1 MSEDFTF
8 VAMMTFAE
16 LLRHYRKQKGVTQ
29 AVLAEALGLNRPV
42 IGAYE
47 EGRAEPKLEVL
58 RRMAAY
64 FGITVDELTSGQPPQ
79 ATAEVRVLPIL
90 VDSQSNTERVPLVPL
105 KAAAG
110 YLSGFQDPEFIEQ
123 LAVFEMPFRELQRER
138 TYRMFQIEGDSMLP
152 VPSGS
157 YIIST
162 YVESLNQVRDGET
175 YIVVSSSEG
184 IVFKRVYREGTAL
197 KLVSDNPV
205 YEPYQVNMSDVREV
219 WKASGYVSF
228 DL

>member
-1 MSEDFTF
+1 M
-8 VAMMTFAE
+8 ATFAE

-58 RRMAAY
+58 RNMAQY
-64 FGITVDELTSGQPPQ
+64 FGITVDELTSGEAPV
-79 ATAEVRVLPIL
+79 TAPAGELRVLPIV
-90 VDSQSNTERVPLVPL
+90 VDSTSNSERVPLVPM

-123 LAVFEMPFRELQRER
+123 LATFEMPFKELARER

-157 YIIST
+157 YIISNF
-162 YVESLNQVRDGET
+162 VEGLNQVKDGET
-175 YIVVSSSEG
+175 YIVVSESEG
-184 IVFKRVYREGTAL
+184 IVFKRVYKEGTSL

-205 YEPYQVNMSDVREV
+205 FEPYAIPMSDVREI
-219 WKASGYVSF
+219 WKATGFVSF
-228 DL
+228 GL

>member
-1 MSEDFTF
+1 M
-8 VAMMTFAE
+8 ATFAE

-58 RRMAAY
+58 RNMAQY
-64 FGITVDELTSGQPPQ
+64 FGITVDELTSGEAP
-79 ATAEVRVLPIL
+79 AIASAGELRVLPIV
-90 VDSQSNTERVPLVPL
+90 VDSSSNSERVPLVPV

-123 LAVFEMPFRELQRER
+123 LATFEMPFKELARER

-157 YIIST
+157 YIISNF
-162 YVESLNQVRDGET
+162 VEGLNHVKDGET
-175 YIVVSSSEG
+175 YIVVSESEG
-184 IVFKRVYREGTAL
+184 IVFKRVFKEGTSL

-205 YEPYQVNMSDVREV
+205 FEPYAIPMSDVREI
-219 WKASGYVSF
+219 WKATGFVSF
-228 DL
+228 GL

>member
-1 MSEDFTF
+1 M
-8 VAMMTFAE
+8 ATFAE

-58 RRMAAY
+58 RNMAQY
-64 FGITVDELTSGQPPQ
+64 FGITVDELTSGEAPAIAP
-79 ATAEVRVLPIL
+79 AGELRVLPIV
-90 VDSQSNTERVPLVPL
+90 VDSSSNSERVPLVPV

-123 LAVFEMPFRELQRER
+123 LATFEMPFKELARER

-157 YIIST
+157 YIISNF
-162 YVESLNQVRDGET
+162 VEGLNHVKDGET
-175 YIVVSSSEG
+175 YIVVSESEG
-184 IVFKRVYREGTAL
+184 IVFKRVFKEGTSL
-197 KLVSDNPV
+197 NLVSDNPV
-205 YEPYQVNMSDVREV
+205 FEPYAIPMSDVREI
-219 WKASGYVSF
+219 WKATGFVSF
-228 DL
+228 GL

>member
-1 MSEDFTF
+1 M
-8 VAMMTFAE
+8 ATFAE

-58 RRMAAY
+58 RNMAQY
-64 FGITVDELTSGQPPQ
+64 FAITVDELTSGEAPVAAP
-79 ATAEVRVLPIL
+79 AGELRVLPIV
-90 VDSQSNTERVPLVPL
+90 VDSSSNSERVPLVPV

-123 LAVFEMPFRELQRER
+123 LATFEMPFKELARER

-157 YIIST
+157 YIISNF
-162 YVESLNQVRDGET
+162 VEGLNQVKDGET
-175 YIVVSSSEG
+175 YIVVSESEG
-184 IVFKRVYREGTAL
+184 IVFKRVFKEGTSL

-205 YEPYQVNMSDVREV
+205 FEPYAIPMSDVREI
-219 WKASGYVSF
+219 WKATGFVSF
-228 DL
+228 GL